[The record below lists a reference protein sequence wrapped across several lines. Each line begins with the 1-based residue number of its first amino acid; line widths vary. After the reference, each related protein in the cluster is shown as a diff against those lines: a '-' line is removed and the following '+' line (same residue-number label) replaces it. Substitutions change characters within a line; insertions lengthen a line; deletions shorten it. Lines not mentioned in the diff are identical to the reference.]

1 MDAGIELMF
10 VGMGT
15 VFGFLFFLVVVM
27 SGVSHVVR
35 TWFPE
40 APESAAV
47 SQGNSGGHE
56 LEAAV
61 AVAVAWAAR
70 RGE

>member
-15 VFGFLFFLVVVM
+15 VFGFLLFLVMVM
-27 SGVSHVVR
+27 SGVSHFVR
-35 TWFPE
+35 TWFPD
-40 APESAAV
+40 APEPVSV
-47 SQGNSGGHE
+47 SQGSGSGDV
-56 LEAAV
+56 EAAV